1 MDISLEQP
9 AVLRL
14 KSVVGLVLEQVVVL
28 RLEIVAEFIG
38 IRNYTTFAAILCLKR
53 AGRAIQ

>member
-38 IRNYTTFAAILCLKR
+38 IRR
-53 AGRAIQ
+53 